1 MKKIKRL
8 LAILGCVLLVSLYI
22 STLVFALIG
31 SNNAMNLFRAS
42 IYATIVLP
50 VLIWA
55 YTFIYR
61 LLKDHYAPKKDDDS
75 EETENEPD
83 SVNDKTSK

>member
-1 MKKIKRL
+1 MKKVKQI
-8 LAILGCVLLVSLYI
+8 LAITGCILLVALYV

-31 SNNAMNLFRAS
+31 SENAMNCLRAS
-42 IYATIVLP
+42 IYATIVVP

-61 LLKDHYAPKKDDDS
+61 LLKYHYSYKNKDED
-75 EETENEPD
+75 TEN
-83 SVNDKTSK
+83 DKAD